1 MSVDRTYAGPT
12 DEPTDRETDLGK
24 ILFERFVDL
33 WNGDVE
39 PDHAEEFIADDF
51 TVHSAE
57 LARYLGFP
65 DSNRITTR
73 DGLLDWVRSVR
84 TLLTD
89 LRFTTD
95 PGPLRDGDY
104 VSGGYSVTGTYA
116 GGAPAATAAPGTR
129 VRYSGM
135 SIVRLEGDRLA
146 EYWVLSDGL
155 GLLSQLGAVPTPD
168 RLEPKDA
175 HV

>member
-1 MSVDRTYAGPT
+1 MSAHTHARTNEHARTG
-12 DEPTDRETDLGK
+12 ETDPGK
-24 ILFERFVDL
+24 VLFERFVDL
-33 WNGDVE
+33 WNGDIE
-39 PDHAEEFIADDF
+39 PERAEEFIADDF

-89 LRFTTD
+89 VRFTTD

-104 VSGGYSVTGTYA
+104 VSGGYVVIGTYA
-116 GGAPAATAAPGTR
+116 GGAPTATAAPSTR

-135 SIVRLEGDRLA
+135 SIVRLEGERLV

-168 RLEPKDA
+168 SPETEDA

>member
-1 MSVDRTYAGPT
+1 MSALDGQ
-12 DEPTDRETDLGK
+12 ETDLGK

-33 WNGDVE
+33 WNGEVDFADT
-39 PDHAEEFIADDF
+39 PAFIADDF
-51 TVHSAE
+51 VVHSAE

-84 TLLTD
+84 TLLD
-89 LRFTTD
+89 DVRFTTD

-104 VSGGYSVTGTYA
+104 VSGGYTVTGRYA
-116 GGAPAATAAPGTR
+116 GGAPTATVAVGTP
-129 VRYSGM
+129 VRYTGM
-135 SIVRLEGDRLA
+135 SIVRLEDDRLA

-155 GLLSQLGAVPTPD
+155 GLLSQLGAIPSP
-168 RLEPKDA
+168 
-175 HV
+175 